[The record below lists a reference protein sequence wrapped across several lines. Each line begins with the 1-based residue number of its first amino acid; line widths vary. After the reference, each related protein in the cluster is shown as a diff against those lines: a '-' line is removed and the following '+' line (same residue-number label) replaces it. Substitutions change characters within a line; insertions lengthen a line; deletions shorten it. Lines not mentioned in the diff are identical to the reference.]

1 MEKINEGLEMNKTA
15 IGKKILEQFLSGYSV
30 EEIAEEYSVN
40 CLMIEHVL
48 RCEIKLDRAQF
59 RTATERSVKV

>member
-30 EEIAEEYSVN
+30 EDIAEEYSVN
-40 CLMIEHVL
+40 CLMIEEVL
-48 RCEIKLDRAQF
+48 RCEMAQILSYF
-59 RTATERSVKV
+59 RESITA

>member
-1 MEKINEGLEMNKTA
+1 MEKINEGLEMKKTA

-30 EEIAEEYSVN
+30 EDIADEYSVN

-48 RCEIKLDRAQF
+48 RCEITLERAQF
-59 RTATERSVKV
+59 RIATK

>member
-1 MEKINEGLEMNKTA
+1 MKKTA

-30 EEIAEEYSVN
+30 EEIADEYSVN

-48 RCEIKLDRAQF
+48 RCEITLDKAQF
-59 RTATERSVKV
+59 RIATK

>member
-1 MEKINEGLEMNKTA
+1 MEKINEGLEMKKTA

-30 EEIAEEYSVN
+30 DDIAEEYSVN

-48 RCEIKLDRAQF
+48 RCEITLDKTQF
-59 RTATERSVKV
+59 RIATK

>member
-1 MEKINEGLEMNKTA
+1 MNKTT

-40 CLMIEHVL
+40 CLMIEEVL
-48 RCEIKLDRAQF
+48 RCEMMLNKPRFYTI
-59 RTATERSVKV
+59 TGKV

>member
-1 MEKINEGLEMNKTA
+1 MEKINEGLEMKKTA

-48 RCEIKLDRAQF
+48 RCEITLERAQF
-59 RTATERSVKV
+59 RTATEESIAV

>member
-1 MEKINEGLEMNKTA
+1 MNKTTIT

-48 RCEIKLDRAQF
+48 RCEITLERAQF
-59 RTATERSVKV
+59 RTATEESIAV

>member
-1 MEKINEGLEMNKTA
+1 MEKINEGLEMKKTA

-30 EEIAEEYSVN
+30 EEIADEYSVN

-48 RCEIKLDRAQF
+48 RCEITLERAQF
-59 RTATERSVKV
+59 RTATEESIAV